1 MTNQETR
8 NTESRVPTGRWSNR
22 RGRRR
27 ASGSERIKAGSP
39 SRTGSFRFETRS
51 LPALT
56 RCFAFSVAHPMRSIL
71 LSTLSFLLFA
81 AFAASVSAQ
90 SVSLSTSTSSSTGGN
105 GWGKGGK
112 PKPTP
117 TPTPAPF
124 KDPIWTGAN
133 SSSWTDPNN
142 WNPAGV
148 PTSTSDVTFSGTP
161 PNFPDQPSG
170 TTTLHTISFSAD
182 AASFTG
188 LNTSGEIFALQ
199 DSVTFTAFTHASSN
213 LQTINQLDVYFA
225 SITANL
231 NETINLSGTGGLTLS
246 EGLRWGG
253 GGLTTQRLV
262 IQGPGP
268 LIVNG
273 TFEGGL
279 NGSGAIGTQAH
290 TIVLNG
296 DATSGQTVTFN
307 PTSGATWSRV
317 NDITLGGRVTLN
329 IANAAAVD
337 AGTVTFASGA
347 NNSSLLVTGVTSGS
361 TFSRNIGFAAASITG
376 GTQTIGVSGVSAIF
390 SGAISTAG
398 TNNTVALSA
407 TATNTATFSGVISG
421 ARPITITGGGTV
433 IVTVANTYT
442 GTTAVNAGTL
452 FMNGSLAAG
461 SAVTVNNSGSVLGG
475 TGTFNGSVSLASSGT
490 ILEAGTGSTGQTL
503 TIKGALTQSTTD
515 SIIELALGPTL
526 IHSTLTLTSAG
537 PSSFYSTQKFTFI
550 DLGATTGTYD
560 NIITGVTSDP
570 GTGSWTITNSGYVGT
585 FSYDSLNQTIDL
597 NLSAVPEP
605 STWAAA
611 ALAFGVVG
619 YSQRRRFTRLLK
631 ERKSS
636 CRYWLSVNCYWED
649 TNNGITNNY

>member
-8 NTESRVPTGRWSNR
+8 NTGKDSRMV
-22 RGRRR
+22 
-27 ASGSERIKAGSP
+27 ASL
-39 SRTGSFRFETRS
+39 F
-51 LPALT
+51 L
-56 RCFAFSVAHPMRSIL
+56 IL
-71 LSTLSFLLFA
+71 ISYFLLCVA
-81 AFAASVSAQ
+81 APATHAQ
-90 SVSLSTSTSSSTGGN
+90 SVSLSTSPSRSTGGN

-117 TPTPAPF
+117 APTPAPF

-148 PTSTSDVTFSGTP
+148 PTGTSDVTFSRTP

-199 DSVTFTAFTHASSN
+199 DSATFTAFTHASSN

-361 TFSRNIGFAAASITG
+361 TFSRNIGFTAASITG

-461 SAVTVNNSGSVLGG
+461 SAVTVSNSGTVLGG
-475 TGTFNGSVSLASSGT
+475 AGGTINGSVSVGAGA
-490 ILEAGTGSTGQTL
+490 ILEGGTGFTGQTL
-503 TIKGALTQSTTD
+503 TLKGAVSMGSG
-515 SIIELALGPTL
+515 SIIELALSSSAS
-526 IHSTLTLTSAG
+526 STLTVGTGGSI
-537 PSSFYSTQKFTFI
+537 SFQSHQQFAFI
-550 DLGATTGTYD
+550 DLGAVTNHSYTLATGLTQSTLD
-560 NIITGVTSDP
+560 TSNF
-570 GTGSWTITNSGYVGT
+570 TI
-585 FSYDSLNQTIDL
+585 NQTIDP
-597 NLSAVPEP
+597 NWDGIFSYSGGTLSVTLSVVPEP
-605 STWAAA
+605 STWIAAVLA
-611 ALAFGVVG
+611 MGALLI
-619 YSQRRRFTRLLK
+619 SQKRRLSRLP
-631 ERKSS
+631 RKA
-636 CRYWLSVNCYWED
+636 
-649 TNNGITNNY
+649 

>member
-1 MTNQETR
+1 MISQ
-8 NTESRVPTGRWSNR
+8 S
-22 RGRRR
+22 
-27 ASGSERIKAGSP
+27 AIRISQIAAVAI
-39 SRTGSFRFETRS
+39 
-51 LPALT
+51 ALL
-56 RCFAFSVAHPMRSIL
+56 VATPLR
-71 LSTLSFLLFA
+71 
-81 AFAASVSAQ
+81 AQ
-90 SVSLSTSTSSSTGGN
+90 SVSLSTSPSRSTGDN

-161 PNFPDQPSG
+161 PNFSDQPSG
-170 TTTLHTISFSAD
+170 TTTLHTISFSAN

-199 DSVTFTAFTHASSN
+199 DSATFTAFTHASSN

-279 NGSGAIGTQAH
+279 NGSGALGTQAH

-361 TFSRNIGFAAASITG
+361 TFSRNIGFTAGSITG

-421 ARPITITGGGTV
+421 ARPIAITGGGTV

-461 SAVTVNNSGSVLGG
+461 SGVMVSNSGTVLGG
-475 TGTFNGSVSLASSGT
+475 AGGT
-490 ILEAGTGSTGQTL
+490 INGTVSIGSGAILEGGTGSTGQTL
-503 TIKGALTQSTTD
+503 TLKGAVSMGTN
-515 SIIELALGPTL
+515 SIIELALGASNT
-526 IHSTLTLTSAG
+526 HSTIAIASPGTI
-537 PSSFYSTQKFTFI
+537 SFQSLQQFNMI
-550 DLGATTGTYD
+550 DLGVTSGSVFTG
-560 NIITGVTSDP
+560 IVTGVGGDP
-570 GTGSWTITNSGYVGT
+570 GTEGSWTITNQAWAYS
-585 FSYDSLNQTIDL
+585 FSYDGGSGGEI
-597 NLSAVPEP
+597 NLSVTAVPEP
-605 STWAAA
+605 STWVAA

-619 YSQRRRFTRLLK
+619 YSQRRRLRQSLA
-631 ERKSS
+631 RS
-636 CRYWLSVNCYWED
+636 
-649 TNNGITNNY
+649 